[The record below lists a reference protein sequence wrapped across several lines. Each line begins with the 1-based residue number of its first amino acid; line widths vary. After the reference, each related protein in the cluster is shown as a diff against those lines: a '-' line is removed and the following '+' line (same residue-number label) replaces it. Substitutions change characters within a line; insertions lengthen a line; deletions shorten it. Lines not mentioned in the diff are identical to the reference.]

1 MSPNPYPFFTISEKD
16 RPEQIELR
24 TSMLIRIYLKDKNTF
39 VAEAVV
45 EHINA
50 ILSFPGFISDIKHR
64 CALRR
69 LSAHWSCL
77 AWIETK
83 HECIN

>member
-16 RPEQIELR
+16 SPEQIKLK
-24 TSMLIRIYLKDKNTF
+24 TSMLIRLYLKDKNQF
-39 VAEAVV
+39 VAAAVV

-50 ILSFPGFISDIKHR
+50 ILSFPGFISDIKQR

-69 LSAHWSCL
+69 LAAHWICL
-77 AWIETK
+77 AWVETK
-83 HECIN
+83 NE